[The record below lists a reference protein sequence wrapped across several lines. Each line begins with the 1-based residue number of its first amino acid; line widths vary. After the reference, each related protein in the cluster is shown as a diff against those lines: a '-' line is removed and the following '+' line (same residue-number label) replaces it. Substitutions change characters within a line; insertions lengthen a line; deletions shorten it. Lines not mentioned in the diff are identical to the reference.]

1 MKPIELLLYAAK
13 HLLDAGGSRDAH
25 EEYAR
30 LERRAKDW
38 AKGAQGGDSYHGEP
52 CTYCD
57 SCNRS
62 VDGRYGK
69 CDVFRPHAH
78 DCDAAII
85 LDLERE
91 SGG

>member
-1 MKPIELLLYAAK
+1 MSNLLEACIVEAEKSTGIALPNARAT
-13 HLLDAGGSRDAH
+13 L
-25 EEYAR
+25 AR

-91 SGG
+91 SAG

>member
-1 MKPIELLLYAAK
+1 MTYGPSDKCKTFDCCIEMCEVCCE
-13 HLLDAGGSRDAH
+13 HVD
-25 EEYAR
+25 R

-91 SGG
+91 SVG